1 MNLPKIILGYDVVTS
16 GGELPNCLNPKHIN
30 TIYESSKFKF
40 SDSVK
45 YFNDNWGFECPVFI
59 GNHYDQITKRKSIY
73 DIITDR
79 KEKNSYNW
87 YYLIEPY
94 GGLDIFFGN
103 HLIQKDFVLNFI
115 SDEAINEIVYHKGNL
130 LINYVIDGGIG
141 INEENFQKVAEFTR
155 SKNIPDEKVFLIF
168 SDFKLKDNL
177 QMLGIN
183 YNFLDYNFYLIF
195 KSLEFGRNMKSK
207 KSTITTKEEF
217 LDSIGKPKKD
227 FLLLTRHWKK
237 HRIFLLN
244 KLHRLGLENNLVSWE
259 KTYYNHTY
267 IEELKKH
274 DNNEEFIDLVINT
287 SKHIDVEDLVNI
299 MGIGFE
305 NKEMYLNTYISLVTE
320 SMFFQDDVNFP
331 TGFLSEKIWKPIG
344 HCQPFIL
351 AGPSK
356 SLRYIR
362 EKYKFKT
369 FHPFVDESYDDED
382 DDMKR
387 IQMIELEVE
396 KFSKKTKTE
405 KVQFLN
411 NVKDICIYNQ
421 EKFLSFGFEMDKPL
435 EENSE
440 LSFVYEFLQY
450 KSPRLI

>member
-1 MNLPKIILGYDVVTS
+1 MKLIFGYDVVTS
-16 GGELPNCLNPKHIN
+16 NGVIPNCLNPKFLP
-30 TIYESSKFKF
+30 TIYDGSKFNYGKARDYF
-40 SDSVK
+40 IEKWSIDFAVFNGHEFNSVST
-45 YFNDNWGFECPVFI
+45 N
-59 GNHYDQITKRKSIY
+59 KSVY
-73 DIITDR
+73 EIINDR
-79 KEKNSYNW
+79 KNNISYEW
-87 YYLIEPY
+87 YYIIEPHS
-94 GGLDIFFGN
+94 GFDLFFGKN
-103 HLIQKDFVLNFI
+103 PVHNTFLMNFI
-115 SDEAINEIVYHKGNL
+115 SEQSINEIVNHNGKL
-130 LINYVIDGGIG
+130 LINYVIDGGLG
-141 INEENFQKVAEFTR
+141 INTNNFNMIIDFTR
-155 SKNIPDEKVFLIF
+155 KNNIPDEKVYMVF

-177 QMLGIN
+177 IKLNVN
-183 YNFLDYNFYLIF
+183 YNVIDYNFYLRY
-195 KSLEFGRNMKSK
+195 KSHEFNKIINDK
-207 KSTITTKEEF
+207 TNTSTIVTKEDF
-217 LDSIGKPKKD
+217 INKIYSDKKD

-244 KLHRLGLENNLVSWE
+244 KLHRLGLDNNLVSWE
-259 KTYYNHTY
+259 KSYYNHTY
-267 IEELKKH
+267 IEDLKKH

-320 SMFFQDDVNFP
+320 SMFFQDDINFP

-369 FHPFVDESYDDED
+369 FHPFIDESYDDED
-382 DDMKR
+382 DDIKR

-411 NVKDICIYNQ
+411 NVKDVCIYNQ
-421 EKFLSFGFEMDKPL
+421 ELFLKFGVDNFGKMSTNFDLDDVHTFLLSERREHL
-435 EENSE
+435 
-440 LSFVYEFLQY
+440 L
-450 KSPRLI
+450 

>member
-1 MNLPKIILGYDVVTS
+1 MD
-16 GGELPNCLNPKHIN
+16 
-30 TIYESSKFKF
+30 
-40 SDSVK
+40 
-45 YFNDNWGFECPVFI
+45 
-59 GNHYDQITKRKSIY
+59 
-73 DIITDR
+73 
-79 KEKNSYNW
+79 
-87 YYLIEPY
+87 
-94 GGLDIFFGN
+94 
-103 HLIQKDFVLNFI
+103 FI
-115 SDEAINEIVYHKGNL
+115 SEQSINEIVNHNGKL
-130 LINYVIDGGIG
+130 LINYVIDGGLG
-141 INEENFQKVAEFTR
+141 INTENFNMIVDFTR
-155 SKNIPDEKVFLIF
+155 KNNIPDEKVYLVF

-177 QMLGIN
+177 KKLGVR
-183 YNFLDYNFYLIF
+183 YNVIDYNFYLRY
-195 KSLEFGRNMKSK
+195 KSHEFNKIINDKSNT
-207 KSTITTKEEF
+207 STVATKEDF
-217 LDSIGKPKKD
+217 INKIDSDKKD

-244 KLHRLGLENNLVSWE
+244 KLHRLGLDNNLVSWE
-259 KTYYNHTY
+259 KSYYNHNY

-287 SKHIDVEDLVNI
+287 SRHIDVEDLVNI

-320 SMFFQDDVNFP
+320 SMFFQEDLNFP

-369 FHPFVDESYDDED
+369 FHPFIDESYDDED

-387 IQMIELEVE
+387 IKMIEFEVE

-405 KVQFLN
+405 KIQFLN

-421 EKFLSFGFEMDKPL
+421 EIFLSLGVNSFGKMSTNFDL
-435 EENSE
+435 DN
-440 LSFVYEFLQY
+440 VYDFLING
-450 KSPRLI
+450 KNLF